1 MAGTELRKRRMKWR
15 VAMMTAT
22 GLLLWPW
29 HAEAHLV
36 STGLGPVYDGIGHL
50 LLTPEDLV
58 PIFALALYGGLLGS
72 AAARKVLF
80 LLPASWIAGGI
91 IGLNSS
97 WAPQL
102 PIQPIWFLIPG
113 ILVALDL
120 RLHPRWVAALAVAM
134 GLLQGPF
141 NGAAVKDVRS
151 GALEL
156 LGVAVTIF
164 VLVALVEGFV
174 VSLQRPWTRI
184 VVRVAGSWIAAMG
197 LLLLGWSLHGRL

>member
-1 MAGTELRKRRMKWR
+1 LK
-15 VAMMTAT
+15 
-22 GLLLWPW
+22 
-29 HAEAHLV
+29 
-36 STGLGPVYDGIGHL
+36 
-50 LLTPEDLV
+50 
-58 PIFALALYGGLLGS
+58 
-72 AAARKVLF
+72 
-80 LLPASWIAGGI
+80 
-91 IGLNSS
+91 SS
-97 WAPQL
+97 WDPQL
-102 PIQPIWFLIPG
+102 PIHSIWFLIPG

-134 GLLQGPF
+134 GLLQGLF

-156 LGVAVTIF
+156 FGVAVTIF